1 MLSFLSRGSNERQ
14 FGCQNLG
21 LPFVTICR
29 SKFGDYKQYHS
40 SDDNLKL
47 ISENNLKILRKMLSI
62 IEEIQKNKI
71 FYKTVNCEPFF
82 SKHKLVRTTR
92 KAPNSNEN
100 DLFNLSAYVD
110 RNYDEVELAKLLNK
124 SKKHIRNKIKILQ
137 RNKIIQEFI

>member
-1 MLSFLSRGSNERQ
+1 MSRGSNERQ

-29 SKFGDYKQYHS
+29 SRFGDYKQYHS

-47 ISENNLKILRKMLSI
+47 ISENNLKNTLRKMISI

-71 FYKTVNCEPFF
+71 FFKTVNCEPFF

-92 KAPNSNEN
+92 KTYNSNES
-100 DLFNLSAYVD
+100 DLANLSAYVD

-124 SKKHIRNKIKILQ
+124 SRKHIKSKIKILQ
-137 RNKIIQEFI
+137 KNKIIQEFI

>member
-1 MLSFLSRGSNERQ
+1 MNRGSNERQ
-14 FGCQNLG
+14 FGCQNLS

-29 SKFGDYKQYHS
+29 SRFGDYKQYHS

-47 ISENNLKILRKMLSI
+47 ISENNLKNTLRKMLLI

-71 FYKTVNCEPFF
+71 FYKTFNCEPFF

-92 KAPNSNEN
+92 KTPNSNEN

-124 SKKHIRNKIKILQ
+124 SRKYIRNKIKILL